1 MTSSICLFYIT
12 TMKLNKYIKIIL
24 CSLALVNITTILLSI
39 ISNVL
44 MILFSQTTFFTCLI
58 LNQVTY
64 VIVYENISA
73 VSLISVLRYTMAYH
87 ASRFKITSTRY
98 ILLAITMAFSV
109 PIFVLVVNG
118 IVTSTS
124 GTYMEMCLGYKVLE
138 KYHMYLK
145 NTTCIWKI
153 PHTLG
158 FLSKITIELK
168 MSWINLPQICKN
180 SKSQKE
186 LGKLVT
192 SIFFKPLF
200 LAFKGLQNSI

>member
-1 MTSSICLFYIT
+1 MQSPQLSYLFLSLLTSSICLFYMT
-12 TMKLNKYIKIIL
+12 TLKLNKYIKTIL
-24 CSLALVNITTILLSI
+24 CSLAVVNITTILLSI

-73 VSLISVLRYTMAYH
+73 VSLISVLRYTMAYN

-98 ILLAITMAFSV
+98 ILPAISMAFSV

-124 GTYMEMCLGYKVLE
+124 GIYMEMCLGYKVFE
-138 KYHMYLK
+138 KYHILWVFFPKSKLSSKCLIPLLSLK
-145 NTTCIWKI
+145 TFCWT
-153 PHTLG
+153 
-158 FLSKITIELK
+158 
-168 MSWINLPQICKN
+168 
-180 SKSQKE
+180 
-186 LGKLVT
+186 
-192 SIFFKPLF
+192 
-200 LAFKGLQNSI
+200 

>member
-1 MTSSICLFYIT
+1 MTKL
-12 TMKLNKYIKIIL
+12 KLNKYIKTIL

-44 MILFSQTTFFTCLI
+44 IILFSQTTFFTCLI
-58 LNQVTY
+58 LNQAAY

-124 GTYMEMCLGYKVLE
+124 GIYMEMCLGYKVFE
-138 KYHMYLK
+138 KY
-145 NTTCIWKI
+145 NIG
-153 PHTLG
+153 TLG
-158 FLSKITIELK
+158 VLSKITIELK
-168 MSWINLPQICKN
+168 MSH
-180 SKSQKE
+180 
-186 LGKLVT
+186 
-192 SIFFKPLF
+192 IFTKFKDIL
-200 LAFKGLQNSI
+200 LDLN